1 MCLPQHP
8 QWRRLAASHGC
19 ALHGEPPAQRALHV
33 RVQARRRHVAVQHR
47 VASGGHGDVRCGGG
61 GGRGERQVVGARGG
75 DEEGRGTARALV
87 LLGAVVQRDQVEQ
100 RQLQVVAAARVAPA
114 EGDGLLQ
121 PTHGHLGRR
130 DRRLARRARAGPA
143 AMEQRVQRT
152 WRGVRA
158 RRQGAA
164 SGRGVKPRREA
175 GGPLHRG
182 TAGEPSGPRAGGSAA
197 PSCECALA
205 HSTPACGPPPSA
217 APHAA
222 ASTRTASEPLPQSR
236 SSREPSRAHADPTQ
250 PVSAAAAAASMSAC
264 ACAAAGA

>member
-158 RRQGAA
+158 RRQGVA
-164 SGRGVKPRREA
+164 SSRGVRR
-175 GGPLHRG
+175 GPLHRG

>member
-61 GGRGERQVVGARGG
+61 RGRGERQVVGARGG

-121 PTHGHLGRR
+121 PTHRHLGRR

-158 RRQGAA
+158 RRQGVASSRGVRRGALSIGARRGSHRGRGPAGRPHRAA
-164 SGRGVKPRREA
+164 SAPWRIRLPRAARRRRPLRTPRRARAPPRSLCRRVGAA
-175 GGPLHRG
+175 G
-182 TAGEPSGPRAGGSAA
+182 
-197 PSCECALA
+197 
-205 HSTPACGPPPSA
+205 
-217 APHAA
+217 
-222 ASTRTASEPLPQSR
+222 SR
-236 SSREPSRAHADPTQ
+236 VAPTQ
-250 PVSAAAAAASMSAC
+250 TQRSP
-264 ACAAAGA
+264 